1 MQRHG
6 YLWANGHLWAN
17 LGRADVRW
25 VGAGVR
31 SAIAAIVLTSSAQAQ
46 DFPNRVVKVVNPYVA
61 GSTTDRLARVLGIG
75 MASRLGREFVVENRA
90 GAGGA
95 IGTLA
100 VTRADPDGYTLL
112 FAPAL
117 VLSVLPQARN
127 DTGYKPD
134 SLLPICQTFTNA
146 MALAVRPDSP
156 FKTLGDLVAVARA
169 KPGALD
175 YGHQGPLTI
184 PHLAMEEFLLAAKI
198 DIKDIPFRGDP
209 LVVTDLLGGRLHVGS
224 LVLGSITEQN
234 VRPLGIFSETR
245 HSSFPAIPTVK
256 EQGYDVSPA
265 SFGGLFAPAGTPAAV
280 VAKLAA
286 ACADAAKDEIYVKA
300 ANAAAQPADYYAD
313 AATLGQRLERDID
326 NKSRVLARIVK

>member
-1 MQRHG
+1 MGKSWSR
-6 YLWANGHLWAN
+6 
-17 LGRADVRW
+17 GRRW

-117 VLSVLPQARN
+117 VLSVLRRRGTTPAMSRIAPADLPDFHERDGAR
-127 DTGYKPD
+127 GG
-134 SLLPICQTFTNA
+134 
-146 MALAVRPDSP
+146 PDSP
-156 FKTLGDLVAVARA
+156 FKTLGDLLPWRSQAWRPELRA
-169 KPGALD
+169 P
-175 YGHQGPLTI
+175 GPLTI

-198 DIKDIPFRGDP
+198 DIKDIPFHSDP
-209 LVVTDLLGGRLHVGS
+209 LVVADLLADADVDRWCWAPPPSKTCGRF
-224 LVLGSITEQN
+224 
-234 VRPLGIFSETR
+234 GIFSETR
-245 HSSFPAIPTVK
+245 HSSFQHPNGEGARLQRDPGELRRAVRTCRHSRRCGGELARRLRPTLRRMK
-256 EQGYDVSPA
+256 
-265 SFGGLFAPAGTPAAV
+265 
-280 VAKLAA
+280 
-286 ACADAAKDEIYVKA
+286 IYVKA
-300 ANAAAQPADYYAD
+300 ANAAAQPADTTPMPRRWANV
-313 AATLGQRLERDID
+313 LKRDID
-326 NKSRVLARIVK
+326 NKSRVLARWS